1 MIEKEFSE
9 MNFVKL
15 QNDRIIVYHDNI
27 EIEVVIWD
35 LFASWKDY

>member
-27 EIEVVIWD
+27 EIEVVI
-35 LFASWKDY
+35 